1 MMPESKNF
9 DNNLSL
15 SIYYASFQLKK
26 NFLPGQRFCP
36 RQIATVNC
44 FFPVMTTVDQISRF
58 LNLARCEIHVVK
70 SREIA
75 RSREIEF

>member
-36 RQIATVNC
+36 RQIATVKA
-44 FFPVMTTVDQISRF
+44 PAT
-58 LNLARCEIHVVK
+58 
-70 SREIA
+70 
-75 RSREIEF
+75 

>member
-36 RQIATVNC
+36 RQIATVKGNIVEKMKFRKKFLKIRVFELISKFVFLAFKLC
-44 FFPVMTTVDQISRF
+44 F
-58 LNLARCEIHVVK
+58 
-70 SREIA
+70 
-75 RSREIEF
+75 

>member
-26 NFLPGQRFCP
+26 IFLPGQRFCP
-36 RQIATVNC
+36 RQIATVKAI
-44 FFPVMTTVDQISRF
+44 VMVATCCGDFIRM
-58 LNLARCEIHVVK
+58 R
-70 SREIA
+70 R
-75 RSREIEF
+75 

>member
-26 NFLPGQRFCP
+26 IFLPGQRFCP
-36 RQIATVNC
+36 RQIATVKRDLTTHYC
-44 FFPVMTTVDQISRF
+44 FVCVGSCTHYT
-58 LNLARCEIHVVK
+58 
-70 SREIA
+70 
-75 RSREIEF
+75 RSEVAK

>member
-36 RQIATVNC
+36 RQIATVKD
-44 FFPVMTTVDQISRF
+44 FFKYRVFFSK
-58 LNLARCEIHVVK
+58 K
-70 SREIA
+70 SLMENNKL
-75 RSREIEF
+75 

>member
-26 NFLPGQRFCP
+26 KFLPGQRFCP
-36 RQIATVNC
+36 RQIATVKYLRLY
-44 FFPVMTTVDQISRF
+44 FSSSPKKHEDPTVPQDVDDVTVG
-58 LNLARCEIHVVK
+58 EDT
-70 SREIA
+70 
-75 RSREIEF
+75 

>member
-26 NFLPGQRFCP
+26 IFLPGQRFCP
-36 RQIATVNC
+36 RQIATVNIL
-44 FFPVMTTVDQISRF
+44 FPIVYFIEDDSLF
-58 LNLARCEIHVVK
+58 K
-70 SREIA
+70 S
-75 RSREIEF
+75 F

>member
-26 NFLPGQRFCP
+26 KFLPGQRFCP
-36 RQIATVNC
+36 RQIATVKNKFHSANGVTNANC
-44 FFPVMTTVDQISRF
+44 TFFGFFSTTRHTACHTYLWVF
-58 LNLARCEIHVVK
+58 
-70 SREIA
+70 
-75 RSREIEF
+75 